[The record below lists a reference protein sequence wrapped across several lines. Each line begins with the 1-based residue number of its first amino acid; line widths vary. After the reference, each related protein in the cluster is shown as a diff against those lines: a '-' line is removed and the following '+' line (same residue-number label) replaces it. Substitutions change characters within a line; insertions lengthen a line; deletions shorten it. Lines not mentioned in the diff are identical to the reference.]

1 MASTL
6 EQRRSADKEV
16 GPVSAME
23 ATEKRRVHRRGLW
36 EYAAWGLC
44 VLVLAGLA
52 RTLTSNENYQ
62 WGVVAQYFTAP
73 TVLKGLV
80 LTLVLTALTMFFGTI
95 LGLLIAILRVSK
107 VRPVRLL
114 ASGYITFFRG
124 TPVLVQLIFWFNIA
138 ALYPN
143 ISIGIPFTNISQ
155 ALDVNALMSATTA
168 AIVGLSLNVAAY
180 LAEIIRGGFASVDKG
195 QLEAADSLG
204 MSGRTK
210 LWRIIIPQSMPTVIP
225 AVGNQVIG
233 MFKETSLVSVLGVA
247 ELLQSVQLIYAR
259 TYQTIPL
266 LIVACLWYLIMTLAL
281 SYPQS
286 LIEKKYSRTKSRV
299 TTGTAAQPQ
308 LPLDATLGSEAR

>member
-1 MASTL
+1 MATGTTL
-6 EQRRSADKEV
+6 EQRAPKEV
-16 GPVSAME
+16 GRLD
-23 ATEKRRVHRRGLW
+23 ATDKPRVHRRGVL
-36 EYAAWGLC
+36 EYAAWAVC
-44 VLVLAGLA
+44 VLVGVGVAY
-52 RTLTSNENYQ
+52 TLVTNENYQ
-62 WGVVAQYFTAP
+62 WDVVAQYFTAA

-95 LGLLIAILRVSK
+95 LGLVIAILRVSK
-107 VRPVRLL
+107 VRPVMLL

-143 ISIGIPFTNISQ
+143 ISIGIPFTDISQ
-155 ALDVNALMSATTA
+155 AVDVNALMSATTA

-210 LWRIIIPQSMPTVIP
+210 LWRIIIPQSMPSVVP

-286 LIEKKYSRTKSRV
+286 LIEKKYSRSKSRV
-299 TTGTAAQPQ
+299 ATGAGQPQ
-308 LPLDATLGSEAR
+308 LPLDATLSSEAR

>member
-1 MASTL
+1 MNGADGISAVEAS
-6 EQRRSADKEV
+6 QK
-16 GPVSAME
+16 P
-23 ATEKRRVHRRGLW
+23 RVHRRGLW

-44 VLVLAGLA
+44 VLVLVGLA
-52 RTLTSNENYQ
+52 RTLTTNENYQ
-62 WGVVAQYFTAP
+62 WGVVGQYFTAP
-73 TVLKGLV
+73 TVLKGLL

-107 VRPVRLL
+107 VRPVMLL

-143 ISIGIPFTNISQ
+143 ISIGIPFTDISQ
-155 ALDVNALMSATTA
+155 AVDVNALMSATTA

-210 LWRIIIPQSMPTVIP
+210 LWRIIIPQSMPSVVP

-286 LIEKKYSRTKSRV
+286 LIEKKYSRSKSRV
-299 TTGTAAQPQ
+299 ARGATGQPV
-308 LPLDATLGSEAR
+308 LPLDATLSSEAR

>member
-1 MASTL
+1 MASGISL
-6 EQRRSADKEV
+6 GQRAPTEEMSSVET
-16 GPVSAME
+16 
-23 ATEKRRVHRRGLW
+23 TEKPRVHQRGLL
-36 EYAAWGLC
+36 EYVAWALC
-44 VLVLAGLA
+44 LLVVIGVAHTLA
-52 RTLTSNENYQ
+52 TNKHYE

-95 LGLLIAILRVSK
+95 LALFIAILRVSK
-107 VRPVRLL
+107 VRPLMLL

-143 ISIGIPFTNISQ
+143 LSIGIPFTDVTQ
-155 ALDVNALMSATTA
+155 AVDVNALMGATTA

-286 LIEKKYSRTKSRV
+286 LIEKKYSRSKSRV
-299 TTGTAAQPQ
+299 GPGAAQVQ
-308 LPLDATLGSEAR
+308 IPLGATLGGEAR